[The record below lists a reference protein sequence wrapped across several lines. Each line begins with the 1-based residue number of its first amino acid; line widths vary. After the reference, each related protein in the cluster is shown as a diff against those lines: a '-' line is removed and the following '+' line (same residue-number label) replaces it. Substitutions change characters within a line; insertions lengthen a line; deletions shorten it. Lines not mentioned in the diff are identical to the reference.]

1 MYINRNIK
9 EKSYMNKSKKILAAL
24 VAVPASVVVAGV
36 VQAEEMTTS
45 QTFEFKNSF
54 TGNSSFIEQTS
65 TKTLSIDNE
74 EDLKNQILFEL
85 ANFNKG
91 FTITYTGTEI
101 ASYKI
106 AIEKLMGEVLSELN
120 TSKVVTTSSNDT
132 VTFDVTEIYGIFN
145 NMRVKATETK
155 NDDVLTS
162 VKLDFSFNYYDT
174 ITNGQPTNFIAAKAK
189 YSDIK
194 SKVDEATGQVA
205 KIKVI
210 HDYVIQN
217 THYVA
222 TNHSV
227 ASISGL
233 SSHAYALWMY
243 TLLKQVPS
251 MEVQYVYGI
260 VNGEYRSWN
269 IVKIGTE
276 WYHLDA
282 ASDDSAE
289 KSDKRIQYR
298 HFLTYTPNERRILSE
313 KNAEI
318 TDTTYNYFKTIDNQ
332 AQSTTHIYYPN
343 AQTSGEIY
351 QLDLTS
357 LTSTPLAID
366 RSNATT
372 GTGRIVYYEQT
383 SGDAANIEVV
393 RKYLYFI
400 NDSQGKYLYRYEL
413 NSSKLEL
420 ILKEQLQS
428 IELGTNILNY
438 KTIDGESGFLPLSRI
453 EDLNNEL
460 ANKVN
465 SEIQKLV
472 DTEDQTTQKFKEAVM
487 ATRQLY
493 LALTEGQRLLVSNYQ
508 KLVEIE
514 GTLTS
519 DVKTSA
525 VVDIINKLDE
535 MDESYVKNVDDA
547 LSAYNGLSNKMAVYN
562 YSILQE
568 AVKKV
573 DAARQLKKNLDS
585 KVASVINEDPFAQI
599 PDFIV
604 FVEDFLKKFDSYLPS
619 IRNGVPGLGD
629 IETYHER
636 TVNLRQDTE
645 DFVNTV
651 KIIDE
656 EALDFITTMEVIEK
670 QYDDLLS
677 SQKHIIK
684 SADGNIVNEKLAL
697 MTSMKGQI
705 KKFNE
710 LMDSL
715 SISDTITDDFVSKVQ
730 QAQSLYND
738 MKLAQKNAISEENTE
753 KLKALIDRINVISE
767 DVSLKALISAI
778 TALDFAEMTSLDNLV
793 SQVTS
798 ADTVSVVAANL
809 GITEEQAIALLSTDV
824 RTKLV
829 EYRQLKELAI
839 NSAKPLIIEMGALDD
854 ESSATT
860 IMEVRQRYTNLIA
873 TDSRFEKFFI
883 EELKE
888 LNAQE
893 KRIKEALLAA
903 EAQNII
909 VNIELLSEESTY
921 SEVQAVYQ
929 SYQALSDEVKNIVT
943 NKEKLL
949 GLWDKVS
956 KDATAFQKAI
966 DDVNNAIEALDSQST
981 KEDIE
986 NVRAAYNELTQ
997 EQQVKIKNYGKLDLL
1012 IEALEALEIELSNRI
1027 AAEKVVELI
1036 QILNN
1041 ESTPNE
1047 IKAARDAYTDLT
1059 EEAKKLVPKK
1069 VLENLEYFE
1078 LVLESQIA
1086 QAEKEAKVVM
1096 DRINR
1101 IDKTK
1106 YTDAQIKSIRMAYN
1120 ALSDLAK
1127 SFVTNLNILIDGEN
1141 YIIYQNTVVKQAK
1154 LDANA
1159 FDIYM
1164 NDVSRSSTTQEIA
1177 KARSLYNNLSAEAKR
1192 HVTTLEKLVR
1202 LETMWRDPYYIELVY
1217 TYYPD
1222 YIHDIKPGGVV
1233 IEKPSYDPLYIPDD
1247 SASTVATTIPKTASW
1262 SQYETMTYQNGRYS
1276 TQITSSQVKNNADRN
1291 IRLKAG
1297 DIEIVIPTSEIQ
1309 SSTAAVGVSVS
1320 VTNNQLNIQFT
1331 EGNRAKT
1338 FASTVEVHVPVSKLK
1353 ANTSQVV
1360 QRVTSTGTS
1369 PSSFK
1374 VDGSTFIIR
1383 TATGGTFKAAN
1394 SSVIYTDIPNNDQGR
1409 AIRELTKRGI
1419 LFNTKNRLV
1428 QSSKQV
1434 SRLDVA
1440 VMIASALDVSSNTKS
1455 KYLDI
1460 ANTQQL
1466 KLVQGLLE
1474 AGIMS
1479 GATSSRFAPNAS
1491 VTKQEAAIIIAN
1503 MYRYLNQDLAK
1514 AYNELNFSYTD
1525 IANLTFEARQSIAIL
1540 ELFGVVD
1547 GEGLFN
1553 PEKAL
1558 SRGEFAELIYNA
1570 LIAIDY
1576 L

>member
-1 MYINRNIK
+1 
-9 EKSYMNKSKKILAAL
+9 MNQSKKIIAAL
-24 VAVPASVVVAGV
+24 VAVPASVVVAGT
-36 VQAEEMTTS
+36 VQAEEVTTS
-45 QTFEFKNSF
+45 QIFEIKNSF
-54 TGNSSFIEQTS
+54 TGISSVIEQTS
-65 TKTLSIDNE
+65 TKTFKIDNE
-74 EDLKNQILFEL
+74 KDLKNQILIEL
-85 ANFNKG
+85 ASFNKG
-91 FTITYTGTEI
+91 FTITYTGAET

-106 AIEKLMGEVLSELN
+106 AIEKVMGELLSELN
-120 TSKVVTTSSNDT
+120 TSKVATNSSSDT
-132 VTFDVTEIYGIFN
+132 VTFDVTEVYGIFN

-155 NDDVLTS
+155 KNDVLTS
-162 VKLDFSFNYYDT
+162 VKLDFSVNYYDT
-174 ITNGQPTNFIAAKAK
+174 ITNGQPTNFNAAKAK

-194 SKVDEATGQVA
+194 AKVDEASGEVA

-210 HDYVIQN
+210 HDYVVKS

-222 TNHSV
+222 TNHRL

-251 MEVQYVYGI
+251 MEVRYVYGI

-269 IVKIGTE
+269 IVKIGMK

-282 ASDDSAE
+282 TSNDTAE
-289 KSDKRIQYR
+289 KSDNRIQYR
-298 HFLTYTPNERRILSE
+298 HFLTYSPNERRILNE
-313 KNAEI
+313 ENFEV

-366 RSNATT
+366 RSDATT

-393 RKYLYFI
+393 GKYLYFI

-413 NSSKLEL
+413 NSNKPEL
-420 ILKEQLQS
+420 VLKEQLQS
-428 IELGTNILNY
+428 IELGTNILSY
-438 KTIDGESGFLPLSRI
+438 KTINGDTGFLPLSRI
-453 EDLNNEL
+453 EDLNNEK
-460 ANKVN
+460 ANKVI

-472 DTEDQTTQKFKEAVM
+472 DTGNQSTQTFKEAVM
-487 ATRQLY
+487 ATRELY
-493 LALTEGQRLLVSNYQ
+493 VALTEGQRLLVSNYQ
-508 KLVEIE
+508 KLKEIE
-514 GTLTS
+514 EALTS

-547 LSAYNGLSNKMAVYN
+547 QSAYNGLSNKSAVYN
-562 YSILQE
+562 YSILLD

-573 DAARQLKKNLDS
+573 DTARQLKKNLDS
-585 KVASVINEDPFAQI
+585 KVASVTNDDPFVQI

-619 IRNGVPGLGD
+619 IRNGVPRLGD
-629 IETYHER
+629 IETYRER
-636 TVNLRQDTE
+636 AVYLRQETE
-645 DFVNTV
+645 DFINTIKV
-651 KIIDE
+651 IDE
-656 EALDFITTMEVIEK
+656 DASDFLTTMEVIRE
-670 QYDDLLS
+670 QYDDLLT
-677 SQKHIIK
+677 SQKYIIK
-684 SADGNIVNEKLAL
+684 SADGNIVKEKLAL

-705 KKFNE
+705 EQLNE
-710 LMDSL
+710 LINSL
-715 SISDTITDDFVSKVQ
+715 TISDTITDEYVGKVQ
-730 QAQSLYND
+730 LAQALYNG
-738 MKLAQKNAISEENTE
+738 MKLAQKKAISEENTE
-753 KLKALIDRINVISE
+753 KLKSLVNRINVISE
-767 DVSLKALISAI
+767 DASLKALISGI
-778 TALDFAEMTSLDNLV
+778 TTLDFSEMTSLDNLI

-798 ADTVSVVAANL
+798 ADSVSVVAANL
-809 GITEEQAIALLSTDV
+809 GITEEQAVALLSTEV
-824 RTKLV
+824 RAKLI
-829 EYRQLKELAI
+829 EYRQLKGLAI
-839 NSAKPLIIEMGALDD
+839 NSAKPLIIEMGTLDD
-854 ESSATT
+854 EASTTT
-860 IMEVRQRYTNLIA
+860 IQEVRQRYTDIIA
-873 TDSRFEKFFI
+873 TDRRFEKFFI
-883 EELKE
+883 EGLEK
-888 LNAQE
+888 LNIQE
-893 KRIKEALLAA
+893 KRIKEALLAT

-909 VNIELLSEESTY
+909 DSIELLSEESSY
-921 SEVQAVYQ
+921 SEVQVVYQ
-929 SYQALSDEVKNIVT
+929 TYQALPEEVKNLVI

-966 DDVNNAIEALDSQST
+966 DDVNNAIEALNSQST

-997 EQQVKIKNYGKLDLL
+997 EQQDKINNYGKLDLL
-1012 IEALEALEIELSNRI
+1012 IEALEALEIELLNKI

-1036 QILNN
+1036 QVLNN

-1047 IKAARDAYTDLT
+1047 IKAARDAYTALT
-1059 EEAKKLVPKK
+1059 EEARRLVPKK
-1069 VLENLEYFE
+1069 VTENLEYFE
-1078 LVLESQIA
+1078 LLMGTQIA

-1106 YTDAQIKSIRMAYN
+1106 YTEAQIKSIRLAYN
-1120 ALSDLAK
+1120 SLSDFAK
-1127 SFVTNLNILIDGEN
+1127 SFVTNLYLLIDGEN

-1159 FDIYM
+1159 FDVYM
-1164 NDVSRSSTTQEIA
+1164 NDISRSSTTQEIA

-1192 HVTTLEKLVR
+1192 HVTVLEKLIR
-1202 LETMWRDPYYIELVY
+1202 LETMWRDPDYIELVY

-1233 IEKPSYDPLYIPDD
+1233 IEKPTYDPLYIPDD
-1247 SASTVATTIPKTASW
+1247 SASTVATSIPKTANW
-1262 SQYETMTYQNGRYS
+1262 SQYETMTYQNGRYT
-1276 TQITSSQVKNNADRN
+1276 TQITASQVKNIADRN
-1291 IRLKAG
+1291 MRLKAG

-1309 SSTAAVGVSVS
+1309 SSAATVGVSVN
-1320 VTNNQLNIQFT
+1320 VTNNQLHIQFT
-1331 EGNRAKT
+1331 EGNRTKT
-1338 FASTVEVHVPVSKLK
+1338 FESTVEIHIPVAKLK
-1353 ANTSQVV
+1353 ANTSQVI
-1360 QRVTSTGTS
+1360 QRVLSTGTS
-1369 PSSFK
+1369 PASFK
-1374 VDGSTFIIR
+1374 VDGSKFIIR
-1383 TATGGTFKAAN
+1383 TVTGGTFKASN
-1394 SSVIYTDIPNNDQGR
+1394 SRVIYTDIPNNDQGR

-1419 LFNTKNRLV
+1419 VFNTKSRLV
-1428 QSSKQV
+1428 QSYKQV
-1434 SRLDVA
+1434 SKLDAA
-1440 VMIASALDVSSNTKS
+1440 VMIASALDVSSNNKS

-1479 GATSSRFAPNAS
+1479 GATSSRFAPNAT

-1514 AYNELNFSYTD
+1514 AYNELNFSYSD
-1525 IANLTFEARQSIAIL
+1525 ITNLTLEARQSIAIL
-1540 ELFGVVD
+1540 KLFGVVD
-1547 GEGLFN
+1547 GKGLFN
-1553 PEKAL
+1553 PEKTL